1 MQVHTR
7 VRRRLKVMVLAVL
20 FVLLGIV
27 VALSVQSCI
36 NVHQNSYSYIRAM
49 AEEHEITINN
59 EFDSSL
65 LSIRGYAEV
74 MGQNVRLDNYVQ
86 YMTFD
91 QIMYI
96 RAGGEEAE
104 RLKDCTFMQWGLQGK
119 YGIEIDFDRMLSDTI
134 SLVFYAPVVRENQ
147 ISGVLIGQ
155 VFEDT
160 VKKIL
165 HTDCY
170 GTLATSFLTTSTGN
184 IIFASEGS
192 EEYIGQNLF
201 TDYYE
206 NAELLNISLDRLSN
220 TQKTFDTLQFAM
232 YNGAD
237 VGYSVWRNGNEKQI
251 AQIMSLSYGGFS
263 VVEIF
268 PPSMFKELV
277 DEKIRTAQMM
287 TVLIVLFMLFFV
299 GPIAQKYG
307 RYEAMQM
314 EAAQSEAANQAKSE
328 FLSKMSH
335 DMRTPL
341 NGILGM
347 ADIALRSKN
356 DPAKTTDC
364 LEKIKSSGHYLLN
377 LINEVLDLNSIES
390 GKTPLHEE
398 PVNIPEMLGEEK
410 IILQNMAAERHIT
423 LTYENKLKHD
433 HLIAD
438 RMALQKITL
447 NLVSN
452 AVKYTPE
459 GGKIWVRYEE
469 EQVEDP
475 AYRRFYLT
483 VQDTGIG
490 MTKEF
495 MTRMF
500 RPYERQEDVRTSKTQ
515 GTGLGLSI
523 VKALVDKMGGT
534 ITVNSEQGKG
544 STFTIKV
551 RLKLAEEKEKK
562 AEAKK
567 EPAALSLDDLHLKGR
582 RALLV
587 EDNALNAEIGQALLS
602 LSGVSVETAENGKAA
617 IDQFLAHPEG
627 YYDIIFM
634 DIQMPVMDGYEATK
648 KIRTLE
654 REDAN
659 VIPIVAMTANAY
671 AEDVRRSLNS
681 GMDDHLA
688 KPIDQGK
695 LAAVLKRFLGGEE
708 A

>member
-1 MQVHTR
+1 
-7 VRRRLKVMVLAVL
+7 MVLGVL

-27 VALSVQSCI
+27 IALSIQSCI
-36 NVHQNSYSYIRAM
+36 NVHQNAYSYIHAM
-49 AEEHEITINN
+49 TEEHEIAFNNGIN
-59 EFDSSL
+59 SSL

-74 MGQNVRLDNYVQ
+74 MGQKVRLDNYVQ

-96 RAGGEEAE
+96 RAGGDEAE
-104 RLKDCTFMQWGLQGK
+104 RLKDTTFMQWGLQGK
-119 YGIEIDFDRMLSDTI
+119 YGIEIDFDCALSDTV
-134 SLVFYAPVVRENQ
+134 SLVFYAPVIRENA

-155 VFEDT
+155 IFEDT
-160 VKKIL
+160 VKKTL

-170 GTLATSFLTTSTGN
+170 GTLATSFLTTSTGD
-184 IIFASEGS
+184 IVFAGEGA
-192 EEYIGQNLF
+192 EKYIGQNLF
-201 TDYYE
+201 TDYYK
-206 NAELLNISLDRLSN
+206 NAELLNISLDRLSAS
-220 TQKTFDTLQFAM
+220 QMTFETLQFAM
-232 YNGAD
+232 HNGAN
-237 VGYSVWRNGNEKQI
+237 VGYSVRRNEKEKEI
-251 AQIMSLSYGGFS
+251 AQITSLNNGGLS
-263 VVEIF
+263 IVEIF
-268 PPSMFKELV
+268 PPAMFKKLV
-277 DEKIRTAQMM
+277 NEKIRTAQIMA
-287 TVLIVLFMLFFV
+287 VLIVLFIFIFV
-299 GPIAQKYG
+299 GPLVQRYG
-307 RYEAMQM
+307 RYETMQM
-314 EAAQSEAANQAKSE
+314 AAAQSEAENQAKSE

-356 DPAKTTDC
+356 DPEKTNDC

-398 PVNIPEMLGEEK
+398 AFNISEMHDEEI
-410 IILQNMAAERHIT
+410 IILQNMAAARHIT
-423 LTYENKLKHD
+423 FNYENKITHN
-433 HLIAD
+433 HIIAD
-438 RMALQKITL
+438 KMALQKITL

-469 EQVEDP
+469 EQDEDP

-495 MTRMF
+495 MQRMF
-500 RPYERQEDVRTSKTQ
+500 QPYERQEDVRTSKTQ

-523 VKALVDKMGGT
+523 VKTLVDKMGGK

-544 STFTIKV
+544 STFTVKV
-551 RLKLAEEKEKK
+551 RLKLAEEKDTKTENKQ
-562 AEAKK
+562 
-567 EPAALSLDDLHLKGR
+567 EPAVLSLDDLHLEGHR
-582 RALLV
+582 VLLA
-587 EDNALNAEIGQALLS
+587 EDNALNAEIAQALLS
-602 LSGVSVETAENGKAA
+602 LTGVSVETAEDGKAA
-617 IDQFLAHPEG
+617 VDQFLAHPEG

-648 KIRTLE
+648 KIRTLT

-671 AEDVRRSLNS
+671 AEDVRRSLNA